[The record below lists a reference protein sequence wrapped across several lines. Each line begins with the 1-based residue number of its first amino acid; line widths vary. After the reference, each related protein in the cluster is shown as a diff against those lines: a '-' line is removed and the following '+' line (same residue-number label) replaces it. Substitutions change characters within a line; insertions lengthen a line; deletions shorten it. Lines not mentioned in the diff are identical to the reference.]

1 MSASA
6 LAQAKAKAKAK
17 LIFSVWM
24 NILELK

>member
-1 MSASA
+1 MSGSA
-6 LAQAKAKAKAK
+6 LAQAKAKAK